1 MFNRLDK
8 NFLKV
13 WDRDIYKDI
22 LHLSIFFLFIG
33 CFFSFTASPV
43 VATRIGLNN
52 YNFMLKHCFFALFSC
67 FIIFFVSF
75 FNEKQ
80 VINYSVVC
88 FIILFMLL
96 IAVYFFGNINKGA
109 KRWIYINGFSLQ
121 PSEILKP
128 FFVVITSFLFAKSKK
143 KEYYYIYAI
152 FIFIMVFVFLIKQPD
167 LGLAILITAT
177 FLAEIFLTN
186 INLKYFTISITIFL
200 LSSIIIFY
208 LLFPHFAHRIN
219 VFINSAFYDNN
230 KSFQIT
236 KSLNAFN
243 NGEFFGKGILEG
255 SIKNNIPDAHT
266 DFIFSVIAEEMGAIT
281 CIFILSLYVFFTLK
295 VILITFETESNFK
308 YLSVMGLSFMF
319 LFQALINI
327 GVSINLLPTKGMT
340 LPLISYGGSSML
352 GTAVSIGFILALTK
366 KSYGNIQKN
375 IILLER

>member
-13 WDRDIYKDI
+13 WDRDTNKDI
-22 LHLSIFFLFIG
+22 LYLSIFFLFIG

-52 YNFMLKHCFFALFSC
+52 YNFMLKHCFFALFSI
-67 FIIFFVSF
+67 FIIFFISF

-80 VINYSVVC
+80 VINYSVIC
-88 FIILFMLL
+88 FIVLFMLL

-128 FFVVITSFLFAKSKK
+128 FFVVITSFLFAKGKK
-143 KEYYYIYAI
+143 KEHYYIYAI
-152 FIFIMVFVFLIKQPD
+152 FIFVMVFIFLIKQPD

-177 FLAEIFLTN
+177 FATEIFLTN
-186 INLKYFTISITIFL
+186 INLKYFIMSISIFLMFSFIF
-200 LSSIIIFY
+200 FT
-208 LLFPHFAHRIN
+208 LLFSHFAHRIN
-219 VFINSAFYDNN
+219 VFISSAFYDNN

-243 NGEFFGKGILEG
+243 NGGFYGKGIMEG

-266 DFIFSVIAEEMGAIT
+266 DFIFSVIGEEMGAST
-281 CIFILSLYVFFTLK
+281 CIFILGLYVFFTLK
-295 VILITFETESNFK
+295 VILITFETENNFK
-308 YLSVMGLSFMF
+308 YLSVMGLNFMF
-319 LFQALINI
+319 FFQALINI

-366 KSYGNIQKN
+366 RSYGNIQKN
-375 IILLER
+375 IILLEK